1 MRVAVT
7 HENGQIFGHFGRT
20 ETFKVYEI
28 ENGQIVSSQV
38 VGTDGQGHGALAI
51 ILNEMHIDA
60 LICGGIGG
68 GAQMALAQLGI
79 RLYGGCQGSCDDAVV
94 ALIEGRLDYNPN
106 VQCGH
111 HHHEHGV
118 EGHSCGSNGCG
129 GGHCHH

>member
-60 LICGGIGG
+60 LICGGRGG

-111 HHHEHGV
+111 HHHEHGA

>member
-1 MRVAVT
+1 MKVAVT
-7 HENGQIFGHFGRT
+7 HENGQIFGHFGHT

-51 ILNEMHIDA
+51 ILNDMHIDA

-68 GAQMALAQLGI
+68 GAQAALAQLGI
-79 RLYGGCQGSCDDAVV
+79 KLYGGCQGSCDEAVK

-106 VQCGH
+106 VQCNH
-111 HHHEHGV
+111 HNHEHGDG
-118 EGHSCGSNGCG
+118 GHTCGNHGCG
-129 GGHCHH
+129 GRHCH

>member
-94 ALIEGRLDYNPN
+94 AFIEGRLDYNPN
-106 VQCGH
+106 VQCS
-111 HHHEHGV
+111 HHHEHGA

>member
-1 MRVAVT
+1 MKVAVT
-7 HENGQIFGHFGRT
+7 HENGQIFGHFGHT

-51 ILNEMHIDA
+51 ILNDMHIDA

-68 GAQMALAQLGI
+68 GAQAALAQLGI
-79 RLYGGCQGSCDDAVV
+79 KLYGGCQGSCDEAVK

-106 VQCGH
+106 VQCSH
-111 HHHEHGV
+111 HTHEHGDG
-118 EGHSCGSNGCG
+118 GHTCENHGCG
-129 GGHCHH
+129 GGHCH

>member
-1 MRVAVT
+1 MKVAVT
-7 HENGQIFGHFGRT
+7 HENGQIFGHFGHT

-68 GAQMALAQLGI
+68 GAQAALAQLGI
-79 RLYGGCQGSCDDAVV
+79 KLYGGCHGSCDEAVK

-106 VQCGH
+106 VQCSH
-111 HHHEHGV
+111 HNHEHGGG
-118 EGHSCGSNGCG
+118 GHTCGNHGCG
-129 GGHCHH
+129 GGHCH

>member
-1 MRVAVT
+1 MMKVAVT

-20 ETFKVYEI
+20 ETFKVYKI

-51 ILNEMHIDA
+51 ILNDMQIDA

-68 GAQMALAQLGI
+68 GAQHALAQLGI
-79 RLYGGCQGSCDDAVV
+79 KLYGGCYGSCDDAVQ
-94 ALIEGRLDYNPN
+94 ALIEGRLEYNPN

-111 HHHEHGV
+111 HHAEHG
-118 EGHSCGSNGCG
+118 EDGHTCGNHGCGS
-129 GGHCHH
+129 GHCH

>member
-1 MRVAVT
+1 MMKVAVT

-51 ILNEMHIDA
+51 ILNDMQIDA

-68 GAQMALAQLGI
+68 GAQHALAQLGI
-79 RLYGGCQGSCDDAVV
+79 KLYGGCYGSCDDAVQ
-94 ALIEGRLDYNPN
+94 ALIEGRLEYNPH

-111 HHHEHGV
+111 HHNEHG
-118 EGHSCGSNGCG
+118 EDGHTCGSHGCG
-129 GGHCHH
+129 SGHCH